1 MISEK
6 IYCIIRIYRSAV
18 PTRKDGI
25 ILLKGISKI
34 ISPELLCVLS
44 KMGHGDEIV
53 ISDGNFP
60 GESIG
65 AGSGAEV
72 LRADACGVPELL
84 RAILPL
90 FPLDAYDN
98 NVYLMDKTE
107 SDRDLNI
114 EIWDTYREIIAEHTD
129 SKPVFLER
137 FEFYERAKRSYAI
150 VVTGES
156 AIYANIILKK
166 GVVK

>member
-1 MISEK
+1 M
-6 IYCIIRIYRSAV
+6 
-18 PTRKDGI
+18 
-25 ILLKGISKI
+25 LKGISKI

-114 EIWDTYREIIAEHTD
+114 EISSQSTRTQSPY
-129 SKPVFLER
+129 FLKDLSFTR
-137 FEFYERAKRSYAI
+137 
-150 VVTGES
+150 GQS
-156 AIYANIILKK
+156 ALMQSL
-166 GVVK
+166 

>member
-1 MISEK
+1 MKSNIK
-6 IYCIIRIYRSAV
+6 PKGNFIM
-18 PTRKDGI
+18 
-25 ILLKGISKI
+25 LKGINKI
-34 ISPELLCVLS
+34 ISPELLCGLA
-44 KMGHGDEIV
+44 KMGHGDEI
-53 ISDGNFP
+53 ILSDGNFP

-65 AGSGAEV
+65 AANGSVV
-72 LRADACGVPELL
+72 LRSDGTGVPELL
-84 RAILPL
+84 EAILEI

-107 SDRDLNI
+107 QDRDLKV
-114 EIWDTYREIIAEHTD
+114 EIWDTYCDIVAKHTD
-129 SKPVFLER
+129 KKPVFLER
-137 FEFYERAKRSYAI
+137 FEFYERSKKAYSI

>member
-1 MISEK
+1 M
-6 IYCIIRIYRSAV
+6 
-18 PTRKDGI
+18 
-25 ILLKGISKI
+25 LKGISKI
-34 ISPELLCVLS
+34 ISPELLMVLA

-65 AGSGAEV
+65 RIV
-72 LRADACGVPELL
+72 LRADGSGVPELL
-84 RAILPL
+84 SAILEL
-90 FPLDAYDN
+90 FPLDTYAD

-107 SDRDLNI
+107 SDRDLDI
-114 EIWDTYREIIAEHTD
+114 PIWEEYRKIIADHTD
-129 SKPVFLER
+129 KEPVFLER
-137 FEFYERAKRSYAI
+137 YEFYERSKKAYAV
-150 VVTGES
+150 VVTGEG